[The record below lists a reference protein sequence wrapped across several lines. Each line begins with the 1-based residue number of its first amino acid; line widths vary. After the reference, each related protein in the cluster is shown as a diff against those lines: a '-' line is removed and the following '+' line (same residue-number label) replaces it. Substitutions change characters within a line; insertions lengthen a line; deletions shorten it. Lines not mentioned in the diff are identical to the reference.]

1 MSDQHPPAADGAHFV
16 VGRDPEAGWIVIETH
31 GLCGGLFRD
40 EAAALR
46 YAVEECEAYQGELEI
61 SRDPISMK
69 FGYLEHRTE
78 KCEAVFGSIR
88 CD

>member
-40 EAAALR
+40 EATALR
-46 YAVEECEAYQGELEI
+46 YAEEECEAYQGELEI

-69 FGYLEHRTE
+69 FG
-78 KCEAVFGSIR
+78 
-88 CD
+88 

>member
-1 MSDQHPPAADGAHFV
+1 MHAACSFAPPTVWRGIEIQMSDQHPPAADGAHFV

-46 YAVEECEAYQGELEI
+46 YAEEECEAYQGELEI

-69 FGYLEHRTE
+69 FG
-78 KCEAVFGSIR
+78 
-88 CD
+88 